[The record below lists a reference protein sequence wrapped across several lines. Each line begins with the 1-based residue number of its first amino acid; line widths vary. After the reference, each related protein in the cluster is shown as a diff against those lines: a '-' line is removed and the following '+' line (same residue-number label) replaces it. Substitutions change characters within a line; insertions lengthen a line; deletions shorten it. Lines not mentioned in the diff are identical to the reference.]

1 MTLGHLITTTT
12 DETVLTVIS
21 TTGVLFTG
29 TGKAVKKNTTVSK
42 LLSDEVT
49 KLDVKDNKLLIKIGD

>member
-12 DETVLTVIS
+12 DETAITVIS

-29 TGKAVKKNTTVSK
+29 TSKAIKKNTTFSK

-49 KLDVKDNKLLIKIGD
+49 KLDVKDNRLLVKIGG